1 MDYNDQHFYR
11 MDVMKPFD
19 FINSINFT
27 KKNMMRGT
35 ENDDL
40 AEKSYVPYITNRTLS
55 YFTDTLLYANEMNR
69 FASTL
74 DSKLQYEFLL
84 NSIRPKKRFAK
95 WSKPEQDND
104 LEVIREFY
112 NYSIPKARQA
122 LSCLTNEQVRAIK
135 NTMAQGITDNESNN

>member
-1 MDYNDQHFYR
+1 MAFI
-11 MDVMKPFD
+11 MKPFD

-27 KKNMMRGT
+27 KKNMMRNT

-40 AEKSYVPYITNRTLS
+40 AEKSYIPYITNRTLS

-69 FASTL
+69 YSTSL
-74 DSKLQYEFLL
+74 DNKLQYEFLL

-122 LSCLTNEQVRAIK
+122 LSCLTNEQIQAIK
-135 NTMAQGITDNESNN
+135 NTMAIGVTDNEHNR